1 MSLSVADSLI
11 TALFL
16 IFLAES
22 AYLSVDNDS
31 SKLSKA
37 GEIAQIITVLEFPP
51 KALAS
56 NLVNALSLYGIFL
69 RLEEF

>member
-1 MSLSVADSLI
+1 MSLSVADSLT

-22 AYLSVDNDS
+22 AYLSVESDS
-31 SKLSKA
+31 SKLSNA

-51 KALAS
+51 RAFAKS
-56 NLVNALSLYGIFL
+56 LVNALS
-69 RLEEF
+69 R